1 MITEDYVTYEVG
13 LLLREKGF
21 DEICEMFYCKPNE
34 GYKNNLVKREWRNSA
49 LREDMVCT
57 CPTVYLA
64 MKWLREIH
72 NIDID
77 IKAEVGMLQVKRY
90 VPVVK
95 TYHPKYDEELGR
107 DRLNQKSHSTSKPL
121 KGEMF
126 PVYEDFATY
135 EEACNEAINYC
146 LEKLI

>member
-13 LLLREKGF
+13 LLLREKRF

-34 GYKNNLVKREWRNSA
+34 GYKNNIAKREWRNSA

-64 MKWLREIH
+64 MKWLRVVH
-72 NIDID
+72 NII
-77 IKAEVGMLQVKRY
+77 
-90 VPVVK
+90 VVIEPR
-95 TYHPKYDEELGR
+95 TY
-107 DRLNQKSHSTSKPL
+107 S
-121 KGEMF
+121 
-126 PVYEDFATY
+126 YEDEKVIKFTMGIWCGDNYEEYYEGGKYGSY
-135 EEACNEAINYC
+135 EEACNEAIKYC